1 MQLLFLVIKRIEL
14 VDEIMRSLAQA
25 GIRGGTVIDSV
36 GMAKSIST
44 MDNLP
49 MIGVLRSILS
59 GEDAAQKDGAYEVK
73 FWVCTTF
80 ESLKQLV
87 TGNVGVKQLSGPVG
101 IVNMVDTTYNESKS
115 YGVFIVIAQFLNI
128 GILLSANLGVMNLL
142 PLPAL
147 DGGRLVFLLI
157 EAIRRKRIPP
167 EKEGYV
173 HLAGMA
179 LLMILMVVVMY
190 NDIARIFF

>member
-59 GEDAAQKDGAYEVK
+59 GEDAAQKGKTIFVAVADDQVDVAR
-73 FWVCTTF
+73 TD
-80 ESLKQLV
+80 V
-87 TGNVGVKQLSGPVG
+87 TGDLSQPNAGVLFGVPISFAEG
-101 IVNMVDTTYNESKS
+101 VN
-115 YGVFIVIAQFLNI
+115 
-128 GILLSANLGVMNLL
+128 
-142 PLPAL
+142 
-147 DGGRLVFLLI
+147 
-157 EAIRRKRIPP
+157 
-167 EKEGYV
+167 
-173 HLAGMA
+173 
-179 LLMILMVVVMY
+179 
-190 NDIARIFF
+190 

>member
-59 GEDAAQKDGAYEVK
+59 GEDAAQKGKTIFVAVADDQDLSQPNA
-73 FWVCTTF
+73 
-80 ESLKQLV
+80 
-87 TGNVGVKQLSGPVG
+87 GVLFGVPISFAEG
-101 IVNMVDTTYNESKS
+101 VN
-115 YGVFIVIAQFLNI
+115 
-128 GILLSANLGVMNLL
+128 
-142 PLPAL
+142 
-147 DGGRLVFLLI
+147 
-157 EAIRRKRIPP
+157 
-167 EKEGYV
+167 
-173 HLAGMA
+173 
-179 LLMILMVVVMY
+179 
-190 NDIARIFF
+190 

>member
-59 GEDAAQKDGAYEVK
+59 GEDAAQKGKTIFVAVADDQVDVAKALHFSQCNAFFVDQFIFIYE
-73 FWVCTTF
+73 TLR
-80 ESLKQLV
+80 E
-87 TGNVGVKQLSGPVG
+87 
-101 IVNMVDTTYNESKS
+101 
-115 YGVFIVIAQFLNI
+115 
-128 GILLSANLGVMNLL
+128 
-142 PLPAL
+142 
-147 DGGRLVFLLI
+147 
-157 EAIRRKRIPP
+157 
-167 EKEGYV
+167 
-173 HLAGMA
+173 
-179 LLMILMVVVMY
+179 
-190 NDIARIFF
+190 

>member
-59 GEDAAQKDGAYEVK
+59 GEDAAQKGKTIFVAVADDQVFEVNGLK
-73 FWVCTTF
+73 KTYQQTF
-80 ESLKQLV
+80 V
-87 TGNVGVKQLSGPVG
+87 TGKGQH
-101 IVNMVDTTYNESKS
+101 
-115 YGVFIVIAQFLNI
+115 FVI
-128 GILLSANLGVMNLL
+128 NLL
-142 PLPAL
+142 KKYY
-147 DGGRLVFLLI
+147 G
-157 EAIRRKRIPP
+157 
-167 EKEGYV
+167 KEV
-173 HLAGMA
+173 LQ
-179 LLMILMVVVMY
+179 
-190 NDIARIFF
+190 

>member
-59 GEDAAQKDGAYEVK
+59 GEDAAQKGKTIFVAVADDQVDVARK
-73 FWVCTTF
+73 AITD
-80 ESLKQLV
+80 V
-87 TGNVGVKQLSGPVG
+87 TGDLSQPNAGVLFGVPISFAEG
-101 IVNMVDTTYNESKS
+101 VNYHFIQDKKRCTFHSVTLFLVDQ
-115 YGVFIVIAQFLNI
+115 FIFIYETL
-128 GILLSANLGVMNLL
+128 
-142 PLPAL
+142 
-147 DGGRLVFLLI
+147 R
-157 EAIRRKRIPP
+157 E
-167 EKEGYV
+167 
-173 HLAGMA
+173 
-179 LLMILMVVVMY
+179 
-190 NDIARIFF
+190 